1 MERANR
7 PLAGVTVLDFGQVYQ
22 GPYASLLMA
31 QAGADVIK
39 IEPPEGEPLRRR
51 APPGKST
58 TFPIAMLNSNKRA
71 ITLNLKHERG
81 RALLFRMAEKGDV
94 LLENFAPGVM
104 DRLGVGWS
112 VLREINPRLIYASG
126 SGYGLS
132 GPDRDNLAMDLT
144 IQAVSGLIAATG
156 FPEGPPVKAGPAVV
170 DFISGI
176 HLYAATLTALFE
188 RERTGRGRL
197 VEVAMQ
203 EAAYATLTSQLHAYI
218 ETGQVPPRTGNA
230 SHGRVPLNVYP
241 TNDGYVAMNI
251 AVEEHWHNLLK
262 AMGREDLRD
271 DPRFAGN
278 AARIANR
285 EATDAL
291 KAKAE
296 AGYRFYALYDKISRE
311 SILVHAYAQCR
322 SNKGAPGVDGQ
333 DFADIEAHGVERW
346 LAELAIAL
354 RQETYRPRPIR
365 RVFIPKANGK
375 LRPLGIST
383 VRDRVCMTAAM
394 LVLEPIFEA
403 DLPPE
408 IYAYRVGRNAQQA
421 AVEVEELLVRG
432 HPEVVD
438 ADLADSFGSI
448 PHSDLLK
455 SVARRIVDRRV
466 LHLIKMWLDCPV
478 EETGN

>member
-39 IEPPEGEPLRRR
+39 IEPPQGEPLRRR

-156 FPEGPPVKAGPAVV
+156 FADGPPVKAGPAVV
-170 DFISGI
+170 DFLSGI
-176 HLYAATLTALFE
+176 HLYAAVVTALFE
-188 RERTGRGRL
+188 RAQTGKGRL

-203 EAAYATLTSQLHAYI
+203 EAAYATLTSRLEAYWQS
-218 ETGQVPPRTGNA
+218 GKVPPRTGNA
-230 SHGRVPLNVYP
+230 SHGRVPINVYP
-241 TNDGYVAMNI
+241 TNDGYIAMNL
-251 AVEEHWHNLLK
+251 AVEEHWHSLLK

-271 DPRFAGN
+271 DPRFN
-278 AARIANR
+278 SPAARLAHR
-285 EATDAL
+285 GETDAL
-291 KAKAE
+291 IAAWTQTLGKMEIFAVAK
-296 AGYRFYALYDKISRE
+296 RHRIPL
-311 SILVHAYAQCR
+311 
-322 SNKGAPGVDGQ
+322 APVRDVNEVMHDPGM
-333 DFADIEAHGVERW
+333 HERGF
-346 LAELAIAL
+346 LAEIEHDEIGRVTVPTSPL
-354 RQETYRPRPIR
+354 RFHGADPVPL
-365 RVFIPKANGK
+365 VPSPK
-375 LRPLGIST
+375 LGQHN
-383 VRDRVCMTAAM
+383 A
-394 LVLEPIFEA
+394 
-403 DLPPE
+403 E
-408 IYAYRVGRNAQQA
+408 IYGGWLGLSQDEIA
-421 AVEVEELLVRG
+421 A
-432 HPEVVD
+432 
-438 ADLADSFGSI
+438 
-448 PHSDLLK
+448 LK
-455 SVARRIVDRRV
+455 SDAVI
-466 LHLIKMWLDCPV
+466 
-478 EETGN
+478 

>member
-39 IEPPEGEPLRRR
+39 IEPPQGEPLRRR

-156 FPEGPPVKAGPAVV
+156 FADGPPVKAGPAVV
-170 DFISGI
+170 DFLSGI
-176 HLYAATLTALFE
+176 HLYAAVVTALFE
-188 RERTGRGRL
+188 RAQTGKGRL

-203 EAAYATLTSQLHAYI
+203 EAAYATLTSSLEAYWQS
-218 ETGQVPPRTGNA
+218 GKVPPRTGNA
-230 SHGRVPLNVYP
+230 SHGRVPINVYP
-241 TNDGYVAMNI
+241 TNDGYIAMNL
-251 AVEEHWHNLLK
+251 AVEEHWHSLLK

-271 DPRFAGN
+271 DPRFN
-278 AARIANR
+278 SPAARLAHR
-285 EATDAL
+285 GETDAL
-291 KAKAE
+291 IAAWTKTLGKMEIFAAAK
-296 AGYRFYALYDKISRE
+296 RHRIPL
-311 SILVHAYAQCR
+311 
-322 SNKGAPGVDGQ
+322 APVRDVNEVMHDPGM
-333 DFADIEAHGVERW
+333 HERGF
-346 LAELAIAL
+346 LAEIEHDEIGRVTVPTSPL
-354 RQETYRPRPIR
+354 RFHGADPVPL
-365 RVFIPKANGK
+365 VPSPK
-375 LRPLGIST
+375 LGQHN
-383 VRDRVCMTAAM
+383 A
-394 LVLEPIFEA
+394 
-403 DLPPE
+403 E
-408 IYAYRVGRNAQQA
+408 IYGGWLGLSQDEIAELKNG
-421 AVEVEELLVRG
+421 AV
-432 HPEVVD
+432 
-438 ADLADSFGSI
+438 I
-448 PHSDLLK
+448 
-455 SVARRIVDRRV
+455 
-466 LHLIKMWLDCPV
+466 
-478 EETGN
+478 